1 MNLSDTVVSLI
12 RTYVPVIV
20 GAAVAFVF
28 RKLGWV
34 TPDTTELAAAF
45 TVLVIALYY
54 GAARWLEKKV
64 PALGWLLGV
73 PKEPAYEGTPG
84 APAVVDPSTPEPA

>member
-12 RTYVPVIV
+12 RTWVPVLV
-20 GAAVAFVF
+20 GSVVAWVT

-34 TPDTTELAAAF
+34 TPDTAQLATAF
-45 TVLVIALYY
+45 TAIVIGAYYAL
-54 GAARWLEKKV
+54 ARFLEKRW
-64 PALGWLLGV
+64 PAFGWLLGV

-84 APAVVDPSTPEPA
+84 PPAVVDTPE

>member
-1 MNLSDTVVSLI
+1 MSDTIVSLI

-20 GAAVAFVF
+20 GAVVAWVC

-34 TPDTTELAAAF
+34 TPDTAQLATAF
-45 TVLVIALYY
+45 TALVIGAYY
-54 GAARWLEKKV
+54 GLARALEKKW
-64 PALGWLLGV
+64 PAFGYLLGV

-84 APAVVDPSTPEPA
+84 PPAVVE